1 MGEVAK
7 QVSTKVLIHV
17 INKVTNELK
26 RLRFDKRM
34 YDFNKDDYIYMYYF
48 VEGKLRLSKYTI
60 IYEEDY
66 INKLE
71 LAYDEVML
79 NGIKYPIGDCGTEV
93 TTLLEK
99 CIKEVYD
106 LYKGLITLNIGVERE
121 Q

>member
-34 YDFNKDDYIYMYYF
+34 YDFNKDDDIYKYYF

-60 IYEEDY
+60 TYEENFV
-66 INKLE
+66 NKLE
-71 LAYDEVML
+71 LAYDEVIL
-79 NGIKYPIGDCGTEV
+79 NGIKYPIGDCSTEV

-99 CIKEVYD
+99 CTKEVYN
-106 LYKGLITLNIGVERE
+106 LYKGLIVVYIGVDHE